1 MRRVIVQAWTTVDG
15 VAQAPGDP
23 QEDTSGGFRHGGWS
37 LPYFEEAAQKWVVD
51 NLTAAGGLLLGRNTW
66 EAFAGHW
73 PNAPE
78 EEQVLAEPMNTLPKY
93 VATTTLSEPL
103 AWQNSTVLR
112 GDVAEAVAA
121 LKREDGGDLLGDRQ
135 HRAGPHAG
143 RARAGRRVP
152 GAGRPAAGGRRQ
164 APVPRRRR
172 AAAPAAG
179 RQPGDGHGRDHRDLG
194 SRRGRRMSF
203 GC

>member
-23 QEDTSGGFRHGGWS
+23 QEDTSSGFRHGGWS
-37 LPYFEEAAQKWVVD
+37 LPYFEEAAMKWVVD

-73 PNAPE
+73 PNAPD

-121 LKREDGGDLLGDRQ
+121 LKREDGGDLLVIGSIGLVHTLVAHGLVDEFRVMIDPLLVGGGK
-135 HRAGPHAG
+135 RLFPDDGE
-143 RARAGRRVP
+143 RRPLRLVHSQAT
-152 GAGRPAAGGRRQ
+152 GAGAIIATW
-164 APVPRRRR
+164 
-172 AAAPAAG
+172 APAEEGA
-179 RQPGDGHGRDHRDLG
+179 
-194 SRRGRRMSF
+194 
-203 GC
+203 

>member
-37 LPYFEEAAQKWVVD
+37 LPYFEEAAMKWVVD

-78 EEQVLAEPMNTLPKY
+78 EEQMLAEPMNMLPKY

-103 AWQNSTVLR
+103 TWQNSTVLR

-121 LKREDGGDLLGDRQ
+121 LKREDGGDLLVIGSIGLVHTLVAHGLVDEFRVMVDPLLVGGGK
-135 HRAGPHAG
+135 RLFPDDGELRPLRLVAGHAT
-143 RARAGRRVP
+143 
-152 GAGRPAAGGRRQ
+152 GAGAIIATW
-164 APVPRRRR
+164 
-172 AAAPAAG
+172 APAEEGA
-179 RQPGDGHGRDHRDLG
+179 
-194 SRRGRRMSF
+194 
-203 GC
+203 

>member
-37 LPYFEEAAQKWVVD
+37 LPYFEEAAMKWVVD

-78 EEQVLAEPMNTLPKY
+78 EEQMLAEPMNMLPKY

-103 AWQNSTVLR
+103 TWQNSTVLR

-121 LKREDGGDLLGDRQ
+121 LKREDGGDLLVIGSIGLVHTLVAHGLVDEFRVMVDPLLVGGGK
-135 HRAGPHAG
+135 RLFPDDGE
-143 RARAGRRVP
+143 RRPLRLVASQAT
-152 GAGRPAAGGRRQ
+152 GAGAIIATW
-164 APVPRRRR
+164 
-172 AAAPAAG
+172 APAEEGA
-179 RQPGDGHGRDHRDLG
+179 
-194 SRRGRRMSF
+194 
-203 GC
+203 

>member
-37 LPYFEEAAQKWVVD
+37 LPYFEETAMKWVVD

-112 GDVAEAVAA
+112 GDVAKAVAA
-121 LKREDGGDLLGDRQ
+121 LKREDGGDLLVIGSIGLVHTLVAHGLVDEFRVLIDPLLVGGGK
-135 HRAGPHAG
+135 RLFPEDGE
-143 RARAGRRVP
+143 RRPLRLVASQAT
-152 GAGRPAAGGRRQ
+152 GAGAIIATW
-164 APVPRRRR
+164 
-172 AAAPAAG
+172 APAEEGA
-179 RQPGDGHGRDHRDLG
+179 
-194 SRRGRRMSF
+194 
-203 GC
+203 

>member
-37 LPYFEEAAQKWVVD
+37 LPYFEETAMKWVVD

-78 EEQVLAEPMNTLPKY
+78 EEQPIAEPMNTLPKY

-112 GDVAEAVAA
+112 GDVVEAVAA
-121 LKREDGGDLLGDRQ
+121 LKREDGGDLLVIGSIGLVHTLVAHGLVDEFRVLVDPLLVGGGK
-135 HRAGPHAG
+135 RLFPEDGE
-143 RARAGRRVP
+143 RRPLRLVGSQAT
-152 GAGRPAAGGRRQ
+152 GAGAIIATW
-164 APVPRRRR
+164 
-172 AAAPAAG
+172 APAEEGA
-179 RQPGDGHGRDHRDLG
+179 
-194 SRRGRRMSF
+194 
-203 GC
+203 

>member
-37 LPYFEEAAQKWVVD
+37 LPYFEETAMKWVVD

-78 EEQVLAEPMNTLPKY
+78 EEQMLAEPMNMLPKY

-103 AWQNSTVLR
+103 TWQNSTVLR

-121 LKREDGGDLLGDRQ
+121 LKREDGGDLLVIGSIGLVHTLVAHGLVDEFRVMVDPLLVGGGK
-135 HRAGPHAG
+135 RLFPDDGE
-143 RARAGRRVP
+143 RRPLRLVASQAT
-152 GAGRPAAGGRRQ
+152 GAGAIIATW
-164 APVPRRRR
+164 
-172 AAAPAAG
+172 APAEEGA
-179 RQPGDGHGRDHRDLG
+179 
-194 SRRGRRMSF
+194 
-203 GC
+203 

>member
-1 MRRVIVQAWTTVDG
+1 LGDDDPGGGADAQGDRAGVDDRRWGCAG
-15 VAQAPGDP
+15 ARRP

-37 LPYFEEAAQKWVVD
+37 LPYFEETAMKWVVD

-73 PNAPE
+73 PSAPE

-103 AWQNSTVLR
+103 AWQNSMVLR

-121 LKREDGGDLLGDRQ
+121 LKREGGGDLLVIGSIGLV
-135 HRAGPHAG
+135 HTLIAHGL
-143 RARAGRRVP
+143 V
-152 GAGRPAAGGRRQ
+152 
-164 APVPRRRR
+164 
-172 AAAPAAG
+172 
-179 RQPGDGHGRDHRDLG
+179 DGL
-194 SRRGRRMSF
+194 
-203 GC
+203 

>member
-37 LPYFEEAAQKWVVD
+37 LPYFEEAAMKWVVD

-78 EEQVLAEPMNTLPKY
+78 EEQVLAEPMNMLPKY

-103 AWQNSTVLR
+103 TWQNSTVLR

-121 LKREDGGDLLGDRQ
+121 LKREDGGDLLVIGSIGLVHTLVAHGLVDEFRVMVDPLLVGGGK
-135 HRAGPHAG
+135 RLFPDDGE
-143 RARAGRRVP
+143 RRPLRLVASQAT
-152 GAGRPAAGGRRQ
+152 GAGAIIATW
-164 APVPRRRR
+164 
-172 AAAPAAG
+172 APAEEGA
-179 RQPGDGHGRDHRDLG
+179 
-194 SRRGRRMSF
+194 
-203 GC
+203 

>member
-1 MRRVIVQAWTTVDG
+1 MRRVIVQAWTTVDR

-37 LPYFEEAAQKWVVD
+37 LPYFEEAAMKWVVD

-78 EEQVLAEPMNTLPKY
+78 EEQMLAEPMNMLPKY

-103 AWQNSTVLR
+103 TWQNSTVLR

-121 LKREDGGDLLGDRQ
+121 LKREDGGDLLVIGSIGLVHTLVAHGLVDEFRVMVDPLLVGGGK
-135 HRAGPHAG
+135 RLFPDDGE
-143 RARAGRRVP
+143 RRPLRLVASQAT
-152 GAGRPAAGGRRQ
+152 GAGAIIATW
-164 APVPRRRR
+164 
-172 AAAPAAG
+172 APAEEGA
-179 RQPGDGHGRDHRDLG
+179 
-194 SRRGRRMSF
+194 
-203 GC
+203 